1 MRAATFALRILALVV
16 ILFVGHV
23 VAANIAGFVR
33 DEGTPDPVPTDASP
47 GVAKQSS
54 EKQLQLLFTVV
65 GVCALE
71 AMALVYPIRRS
82 RWAGWKL
89 SAAVFFVFVGVM
101 TIQPQLE
108 AAFFR
113 VLPAG
118 MLVRILLMGTLIAA
132 LFSPLAVLILGRWTP
147 VVSGASAAARLDL
160 SALQW
165 ALKLGVTA
173 AFYVA
178 LYTAFGHFIAWQ
190 NPEVREFYGGASS
203 GGGLDQL
210 GLFVIPSLGPFQA
223 LRACLWVALALPVL
237 GMMRGKWWESG
248 LALGLLFAVLMNAQL
263 LLPNPYMPE
272 AVRMVHLVETAS
284 SNFLLGWWIAWLF
297 HRNHSSV
304 RDLFG
309 IQPARNA

>member
-54 EKQLQLLFTVV
+54 EEQLQLLFTVV

-147 VVSGASAAARLDL
+147 VVSGEHDSGNWLRD
-160 SALQW
+160 
-165 ALKLGVTA
+165 
-173 AFYVA
+173 
-178 LYTAFGHFIAWQ
+178 
-190 NPEVREFYGGASS
+190 EGG
-203 GGGLDQL
+203 
-210 GLFVIPSLGPFQA
+210 
-223 LRACLWVALALPVL
+223 
-237 GMMRGKWWESG
+237 
-248 LALGLLFAVLMNAQL
+248 
-263 LLPNPYMPE
+263 E
-272 AVRMVHLVETAS
+272 A
-284 SNFLLGWWIAWLF
+284 
-297 HRNHSSV
+297 
-304 RDLFG
+304 
-309 IQPARNA
+309 